1 MRNTVRIAVCSAA
14 LVALSGLAYA
24 APSLPVSI
32 VNLPLSV
39 TGTVSVGNTVPVT
52 GTVNANITSG
62 SVGIATTAANPLYVE
77 GGDTARHAVEA
88 ACDVL
93 FDSTGQAGCTLSTG
107 GGAPLVPAGQIL
119 VIESISCRASV
130 NHLSNPYSDLLLLI
144 SMPAAPNHANFYHNF
159 LMSRFL
165 SLTDGSPQLD
175 YYAFA
180 TPMKMYAYG
189 FPAATT
195 NVFVQI
201 QAGPFTAGVGGLTCS
216 VSGYYVAQ

>member
-1 MRNTVRIAVCSAA
+1 MRDSLRFAVCSAA
-14 LVALSGLAYA
+14 LVALSGVAYA

-32 VNLPLSV
+32 VNVPLPV
-39 TGTVSVGNTVPVT
+39 TGTVNVGNTVPVT

-62 SVGIATTAANPLYVE
+62 SIGISNTAGNPLYVE
-77 GGDTARHAVEA
+77 QGDTARHAVEA

-93 FDSTGQAGCTLSTG
+93 FDSSGQAGCNLSVG

-119 VIESISCRASV
+119 VIESLSCRASV
-130 NHLSNPYSDLLLLI
+130 NHVSNPYSDLLLLI

-180 TPMKMYAYG
+180 APMKMYAYG
-189 FPAATT
+189 FTSGTT
-195 NVFVQI
+195 NVFVQV
-201 QAGPFTAGVGGLTCS
+201 QAGPFTSSVGGLTCS